1 MRTIDELKKVY
12 LDVLQSVLEDNFD
25 LATKIVN
32 AITNGEQDEESN
44 KILTSRCKDKL
55 IQAMTLDEYESLS
68 PHIIE
73 IVPEIAKLVLLRIKN

>member
-55 IQAMTLDEYESLS
+55 IRAMTLDEYVSLS

-73 IVPEIAKLVLLRIKN
+73 IAPEIAKLVLLRIKN

>member
-25 LATKIVN
+25 LATKVVN
-32 AITNGEQDEESN
+32 TITNGEQDEETNNTLSA
-44 KILTSRCKDKL
+44 RCKDKL
-55 IQAMTLDEYESLS
+55 EKAMTFEEYESLS

>member
-55 IQAMTLDEYESLS
+55 IQAMTLDEYVSLS